1 MKALRMKKVILCLA
15 ILAVALIASV
25 LAVSTF
31 GPVTSIAEAASNL
44 TFVVSA
50 TPSEIVKSNPYQ
62 EFIINV
68 KVVGVSSVS
77 GGMYGS
83 SVVLTPDQAS
93 SLDFVEFVESKD
105 VFQSATIRGSQ
116 HAAGINVMM
125 EGTCD
130 GRTPLTKDFTIGG
143 FKFKLK
149 QGVTPPAS
157 LTFQVQDK
165 QTPDFITGTKQNVG
179 SVSFTLNFR
188 EADTNNTLSALTISA
203 GGKQILSGTG
213 DNQTITDSIVYGDRG
228 SVTIS
233 ATRGSEKSKIKVVDS
248 VGNKTLV
255 SERAQNLNNQTLGN
269 LDPGEHTLTITVT
282 SESGDV
288 KNYTV
293 KLTVAETPPPQP
305 DSVEKPAMPTNT
317 SSGYTGEAVDFTP
330 EGLADLVKD
339 GKVKLEKVNADGTK
353 TPATIDDFKPT
364 TPGSYKIVATPTEGH
379 AWLGGGS
386 NPEYEFE
393 LKKATLTAN
402 VTNDGKLPT
411 FASDTYKGSLDDVI
425 GYKYYSD
432 EACTQEVNV
441 ADLVP
446 GDNYYAKPYL
456 KDGAENNFEFDADS
470 VTKRCVEEG
479 VAYKAPNAP
488 IPSPEPGDEN
498 ILTKKF
504 LGLPLWAW
512 LLILIAIV
520 LLLIIL
526 IIIIFAKK
534 KKKEDDEKKA
544 AAVVAGAAVDP
555 SLATKNEKLEDRM
568 REMERDA
575 SEREITRYKE
585 EAEKARMNANAGT
598 AQGMPQAAAMMAGA
612 MYADSAIAAKT
623 ERMEDRL
630 REMER
635 QAHERE
641 LSKVKDEIQ
650 KVKMDAAANNAQ
662 AASVDPAIVS
672 KTDRMEDRMRE
683 MERQATEREIAK
695 VKDEIAKV
703 KMDAT
708 ANNAQAASV
717 DPAIVSKT
725 DRMEDRMRDMERQ
738 ATEREI
744 ARCKEEIDRLRRDSD
759 KNAMLMAQHPAAP
772 AATVQNDATNLRIA
786 QLEAELRRREDEMR
800 NEMRRQEDA
809 QRMAERKNAE
819 ERIAQ
824 MKADAERE
832 VERIRQEAKS
842 SSGMMA
848 QPSAAAIASTEMINR
863 LTSLEDNM
871 RRREEEIR
879 NEMRRQEDARREADR
894 KMAEDRIAQMKADAE
909 REVEMLKEEARKTAK
924 EMRQSPATVLASADM
939 TDRFA
944 QLEKDLKRR
953 EEELRNQIR
962 SQEDAQ
968 REAEHKKAEE
978 RIAQMKADAEREAL
992 RIKEEAERIKDE
1004 AKKAAEEIRRQSEAT
1019 VENIKRQSELAAA
1032 RQPIASA
1039 GGLVRAIGMEG
1050 EMDAETAAILRDYQE
1065 RMRKMEQELQE
1076 QRMAN
1081 LMRESTERA
1090 RKEMEDATKMRR
1102 HEDEM
1107 QRLRDLQEYERRQR
1121 QDMQNM
1127 QPYMQQPYGGQFAAP
1142 SMSDMYMRQQQELEA
1157 QRLKLLEERLKQKEM
1172 EVQML
1177 RTQSYS
1183 MPYAPQQPY
1192 VAQPY
1197 APQYPP
1203 QYPPYGQPQGYAP
1216 VQPNPT
1222 HPMGDNK

>member
-116 HAAGINVMM
+116 HVEGINVMM

-165 QTPDFITGTKQNVG
+165 QTPDFITGTKQNVA

-293 KLTVAETPPPQP
+293 KLTVAEIPPPQP

-317 SSGYTGEAVDFTP
+317 SSGYTGEPVDFTP

-339 GKVKLEKVNADGTK
+339 GKVKLEKVNPDGSK

-364 TPGSYKIVATPTEGH
+364 TPGSYKIVATPTDGH

-386 NPEYEFE
+386 DPEYSFE

-411 FASDTYKGSLDDVI
+411 FSSDTYQKPLDDVI

-488 IPSPEPGDEN
+488 VSLPEPGDEN

-534 KKKEDDEKKA
+534 KKKEDEEKKA
-544 AAVVAGAAVDP
+544 VAVAGGAVVDP
-555 SLATKNEKLEDRM
+555 SLAAKNEKLEDRM

-635 QAHERE
+635 QANERE
-641 LSKVKDEIQ
+641 LSKVKDEIE
-650 KVKMDAAANNAQ
+650 KVKMGATANNAQ

-683 MERQATEREIAK
+683 MERQATEREIA
-695 VKDEIAKV
+695 
-703 KMDAT
+703 
-708 ANNAQAASV
+708 
-717 DPAIVSKT
+717 
-725 DRMEDRMRDMERQ
+725 
-738 ATEREI
+738 
-744 ARCKEEIDRLRRDSD
+744 RCKEEIDRLRRDAD

-909 REVEMLKEEARKTAK
+909 REVEMLKEEAKRTAK

-1004 AKKAAEEIRRQSEAT
+1004 AKKAAEEIKRQSEAT

-1127 QPYMQQPYGGQFAAP
+1127 QPYMQQPYAGQFAAP

-1177 RTQSYS
+1177 RTQSYG

-1197 APQYPP
+1197 PPQYPP